1 MRQVECKR
9 ITYEH
14 NGSITNKREVTVTGL
29 FHGWGSAYEEFDA
42 GPGNFTIAIVEL
54 DDGQIETFIPE
65 LIKFTS

>member
-9 ITYEH
+9 ITYEYS
-14 NGSITNKREVTVTGL
+14 GSIRNKRETTVTGH

-42 GPGNFTIAIVEL
+42 GPGNFTIGIVEL